1 MKVLRRRKDRS
12 TTRTGVVLIIV
23 LVAVALL
30 SLGAFTFAEMMRTEY
45 EAVLLSG
52 RQTQSR
58 ALVDSAVASVQVML
72 LQDKPTLRD
81 MGGIYDNPTAF
92 QGIVVANDEDPS
104 FRGNFTVLAP
114 ALDDYGVTGG
124 VRYGLE
130 DESSRLNLNT
140 LLQAEETQEGAGR
153 QLLMALPGMTEQI
166 ADSILDW
173 LDADTE
179 PREFGAESEYYTQLQ
194 PTPYDAKNGPLDTV
208 EELLLVKDVTPQLLF
223 GIDDNRNGV
232 IDEHEAASGVL
243 IPGDP
248 GDGSLSRGW
257 ASMLTLHSAE
267 ANRNE
272 LGEPRIYVNGDDLQL
287 LYDQLVE
294 KFDEAVATF
303 IVAYRQ
309 NGKYTGSREVDEG
322 ASGTLDLTGT
332 GRRKIGSVLDLIG
345 TKVRVTFEDADDRV
359 TLGSPFKG
367 GPGML
372 VSLPMVMDNLTVS
385 DAPSIPGR
393 ININQAPRTV
403 MLGIPGMEEEL
414 VDQIISARANF
425 DPNVD
430 DPNHRHET
438 WLLTDGILLNETGQ
452 PDMEL
457 MQTLMPFITA
467 GGDVYRFQA
476 VGYFQDGGA
485 STRVET
491 IIDSTGAAPRILF
504 WRDISHLGRGYPLEI
519 LGVQATVE

>member
-1 MKVLRRRKDRS
+1 MFRKRPRS
-12 TTRTGVVLIIV
+12 TRTGVVLIIV
-23 LVAVALL
+23 LVAVAIL
-30 SLGAFTFAEMMRTEY
+30 SLGAYSFAEMMRTEY
-45 EAVLLSG
+45 ESVLLSG

-58 ALVDSAVASVQVML
+58 ALVDSAVATVQVMM
-72 LQDKPTLRD
+72 LQDEPTRRD
-81 MGGIYDNPTAF
+81 AGGIYDNPTSF
-92 QGIVVANDEDPS
+92 RGIVVANDEDPS

-140 LLQAEETQEGAGR
+140 LLQADKASEGVAR
-153 QLLMALPGMTEQI
+153 DLLMALPGMTEQI

-173 LDADTE
+173 LDEDTE
-179 PREFGAESEYYTQLQ
+179 PREFGAESEYYTQLA
-194 PTPYDAKNGPLDTV
+194 PTPYDVKNGPLDTV

-232 IDEHEAASGVL
+232 IDAHETASGGLV
-243 IPGDP
+243 PGDP

-257 ASMLTLHSAE
+257 SSYLTLHSAE

-272 LGEPRIYVNGDDLQL
+272 LGEPRIYLNNDDLQV
-287 LYDQLVE
+287 LYDELVE
-294 KFDEAVATF
+294 KFDEQVATF
-303 IVAYRQ
+303 IIAYRQ
-309 NGKYTGSREVDEG
+309 NGKYTGSREPDEG
-322 ASGTLDLTGT
+322 ASGELDLTAT
-332 GRRKIGSVLDLIG
+332 GKRKIGSVLDLIG
-345 TKVRVTFEDADDRV
+345 SKTRITFEDQEDRV
-359 TLGSPFKG
+359 TLASPFKS

-372 VSLPMVMDNLTVS
+372 LSLPLVMDNLTVS
-385 DAPSIPGR
+385 ESPTIPGR
-393 ININQAPRTV
+393 ININQAPRAV
-403 MLGIPGMEEEL
+403 LLGIPGLEEEM

-425 DPNVD
+425 DPNTD

-438 WLLTDGILLNETGQ
+438 WLLTDGILIDETGQ
-452 PDMEL
+452 PDIEM
-457 MQTLMPFITA
+457 MQSLMPFITA

-491 IIDSTGAAPRILF
+491 IIDATGSAPRILF
-504 WRDISHLGRGYPLEI
+504 WRDISHLGRGYPLET
-519 LGVQATVE
+519 LGIEAALE